1 MQKIKEA
8 FAFYGADYEATM
20 GRFMGNQPMYLRF
33 LDMFF
38 QDESMQK
45 LGDALDAGDLTGAF
59 EAAHTLKGTSG
70 NMGLAPLYAAVCAIV
85 EPLRAG
91 TAREDYPALFQAI
104 QAEYRK
110 ADTFRHS
117 LKGGTPV

>member
-1 MQKIKEA
+1 MQELKEA
-8 FAFYGADYEATM
+8 FAAYGADYEATM
-20 GRFMGNQPMYLRF
+20 GRFMGSQAMYLRF

-38 QDESMQK
+38 QDESFQK
-45 LGDALDAGDLTGAF
+45 LGAALRGGDLNGAF
-59 EAAHTLKGTSG
+59 EAAHTLKGISG

-91 TAREDYPALFQAI
+91 TARDDYPALYQAI

-110 ADTFRHS
+110 ADAFRYS
-117 LKGGTPV
+117 LKEGSPI